1 MSANT
6 EIEVFLKTMMLNE
19 RAETVLRTLIELY
32 ISDGQPVGSR
42 MLARHVDLNLSP
54 ATVRNV
60 MSDLEELGLIQSP
73 HTSAGRIP
81 TQQGY
86 RLFVDS
92 LLEIKPLT
100 RSALDEIRDQFS
112 NQADP
117 KVLLT
122 KASELLSHVTRFA
135 GVVLIPG
142 HQASVFHQ
150 IEFVRLA
157 SKRILA
163 ILVTDDGRVQN
174 RVIPTDRNYDVGELV
189 EAANFFNETYTGNS
203 LADVRRHLL
212 GEMRKDSD
220 EMHRIMATALAV
232 ASKFFDEEE
241 SRSEEV
247 MVSGEE
253 NLLNVPELCKIQTLQ
268 KLFDAFKTKQDLL
281 DLLDRSMKVNGI
293 SIFIGEESGYQSLGD
308 CSVVTAPYD
317 HDGEIIG
324 IVGVIG
330 PTRMAY
336 EEVIPVVDVT
346 ARLLSGALSTT
357 LE

>member
-1 MSANT
+1 M
-6 EIEVFLKTMMLNE
+6 KLND
-19 RAETVLRTLIELY
+19 RAETLLRSLIEIY
-32 ISDGQPVGSR
+32 INEGQPVGSR
-42 MLARHVDLNLSP
+42 TLARQIQLNLSP

-60 MSDLEELGLIQSP
+60 MSDLEDLGLIHSP

-81 TQQGY
+81 TQKGY

-92 LLEIKPLT
+92 LLQIKPLEQLT
-100 RSALDEIRDQFS
+100 LEEMQDKFFNES
-112 NQADP
+112 DP
-117 KVLLT
+117 QLLLT
-122 KASELLSHVTRFA
+122 KASELLSQVTHFA

-142 HQASVFHQ
+142 QRSSLFRQ

-157 SKRILA
+157 PQRVLT

-174 RVIPTDRNYDVGELV
+174 RVIPTDRSYSASELV
-189 EAANFFNETYTGNS
+189 EAANFFNQVYAGTL
-203 LADVRRHLL
+203 LADVRRGLL
-212 GEMRKDSD
+212 KEMQKDSD

-232 ASKFFDEEE
+232 AGKLFDDEDD
-241 SRSEEV
+241 SSDAV
-247 MVSGEE
+247 MLSGEE
-253 NLLNVPELCKIQTLQ
+253 NLLNVPDLCQIEKLQ

-281 DLLDRSMKVNGI
+281 DLLDRSMKVSGI
-293 SIFIGEESGYQSLGD
+293 SIFIGGESGYRSLDD

-324 IVGVIG
+324 TVGVIG
-330 PTRMAY
+330 PTRMSY

-346 ARLLSGALSTT
+346 ARLLSGALSTASDR